1 MSEKSPSNDEALEAL
16 DFIVNV
22 LKEHEKDLDKPVN
35 ELGAVAGQLGETGEL
50 NGKVR
55 KIEDKLNS
63 LQGDVG
69 NLLKSVSN
77 ALREPVAPVATV
89 ATMPVAT
96 LTPVKVPKLEPKPE
110 PSSMND
116 AVSMPLRLQCKQWED
131 FQAYAVQAQTVSF
144 VLKEV
149 EKAFEVTALKGNQVV
164 TYKGETPKLPFLLKT
179 YLCKQL
185 GVSEK
190 LVVEGE
196 LALG

>member
-22 LKEHEKDLDKPVN
+22 LKEHEKDLDKLVN
-35 ELGAVAGQLGETGEL
+35 ELGTVAGQLGETGEL

-69 NLLKSVSN
+69 NLLKSVSSIP
-77 ALREPVAPVATV
+77 REPVAPVATV
-89 ATMPVAT
+89 AT
-96 LTPVKVPKLEPKPE
+96 VKAPKLELKPE

-116 AVSMPLRLQCKQWED
+116 AASMPMRLQCKQWED